1 MLNQSLFT
9 AQSGD
14 YSQITSLITL
24 ANAQHFASIY
34 QALAN
39 HASVCTNPLTN
50 QSYTLLDYVQQ
61 GICVA
66 IGGNYPLDAIAT
78 LKGLN
83 LIVSSDNV
91 HIGLTPL
98 GYDYYNYIQA

>member
-24 ANAQHFASIY
+24 PNAQYFESIY
-34 QALAN
+34 EASEAHAIGAN
-39 HASVCTNPLTN
+39 
-50 QSYTLLDYVQQ
+50 QTLLDYVMQ
-61 GICVA
+61 GVCVA
-66 IGGNYPLDAIAT
+66 FTNIPLDAIAT

-83 LIVSSDNV
+83 LIACNDNV
-91 HIGLTPL
+91 HIGLTAL
-98 GYDYYNYIQA
+98 GYDYWQHIQV